1 LLVYGVTL
9 QKKDVELISCD
20 IYPFMNPP
28 NCQWI
33 TFRSGPRLTEDL
45 NSAAKTL
52 QTPRSKLIRSILRD
66 GLAALQQ
73 QGLTPRGLA

>member
-1 LLVYGVTL
+1 
-9 QKKDVELISCD
+9 
-20 IYPFMNPP
+20 MHPP
-28 NCQWI
+28 NCQWV
-33 TFRSGPRLTEDL
+33 TFRVGPRLTEDL
-45 NSAAKTL
+45 NNAAKIL